1 VILFRYIFRE
11 VFQTFAAVTLVLLVI
26 VVCGRLVKYLASA
39 AAGDLAPQI
48 LFSVIFYRLP
58 GFLELILPLAFFVA
72 VLLALGRLYV
82 DSEMTVMS
90 ACGLGRGA
98 LLRAVLAPA
107 VLVALL
113 VALLSLWLGP
123 AGLTRV
129 QQIFDDADASTGLE
143 LLVAGRFR
151 LLDKE
156 DGLVTYVDEID
167 SDSGEMIGIFAAGS
181 RAADGGDQQVLVM
194 ASRARIE
201 PDADSGERY
210 LVLRDGVRYVGRAGE
225 LEFQEMTFDRFG
237 QWLEQR
243 AVQARPPKK
252 DAVATTALLGSRDP
266 EHRATLQW
274 RLSLVLLVLISALI
288 AVAMARTD
296 HRRGRYGKLF
306 PAFLLFMIYLLALNA
321 GRDALAKE
329 KLPEVFGLW
338 GVHLLFLAV
347 GLLLLFG
354 ADCWRRWQRW
364 WVSRRSGT
372 PRPDGG
378 GAGAAA

>member
-1 VILFRYIFRE
+1 MILFRYIFRE
-11 VFQTFAAVTLVLLVI
+11 IFQTFAAVTFVLLVI

-48 LFSVIFYRLP
+48 LFSVIFFRLP
-58 GFLELILPLAFFVA
+58 GFLELILPLAFFVS

-90 ACGLGRGA
+90 ACGMGRA
-98 LLRAVLAPA
+98 RLLRAVLAPA
-107 VLVALL
+107 LL
-113 VALLSLWLGP
+113 VAALVAALSLWLGP
-123 AGLTRV
+123 SGLTRV

-151 LLDKE
+151 PLGKE
-156 DGLVTYVDEID
+156 SGLVTYVEEID
-167 SDSGEMIGIFAAGS
+167 NDSGEMIGIFAADS
-181 RAADGGDQQVLVM
+181 RTVEGGDQQVLVM
-194 ASRARIE
+194 AQRAQTEI
-201 PDADSGERY
+201 DADSGERF
-210 LVLRDGVRYVGRAGE
+210 LVLRDGVRYVGRPGE
-225 LEFQEMTFDRFG
+225 LEFQEMAFDRFG

-252 DAVATTALLGSRDP
+252 DAVPTEALFGSRDP
-266 EHRATLQW
+266 VQRATLQW
-274 RLSLVLLVLISALI
+274 RLSLVLLVLVSSLI

-329 KLPEVFGLW
+329 KLPELFGLW
-338 GVHLLFLAV
+338 GIHLIFFVV
-347 GLLLLFG
+347 GVVLLFG
-354 ADCWRRWQRW
+354 ADYWRRWQL
-364 WVSRRSGT
+364 SRGSAAPQG
-372 PRPDGG
+372 DG
-378 GAGAAA
+378 